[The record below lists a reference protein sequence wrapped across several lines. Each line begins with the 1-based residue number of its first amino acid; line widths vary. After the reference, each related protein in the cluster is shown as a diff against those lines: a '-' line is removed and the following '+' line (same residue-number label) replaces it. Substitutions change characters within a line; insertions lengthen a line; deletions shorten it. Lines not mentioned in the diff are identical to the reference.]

1 MFYLRFWRRIRILK
15 STYLNL
21 SKKGFSLSIKGRILN
36 ITLGKHGIRL
46 TLGIHKTGVSLT
58 EYKSYKRI

>member
-15 STYLNL
+15 SIYLNL

-46 TLGIHKTGVSLT
+46 TLGIHNTGVSLT
-58 EYKSYKRI
+58 EYKSYKRN